1 MAKLLTLFL
10 TVALL
15 TACAANNANQTLYSR
30 LKGEQGLENIVDS
43 FIQHIANDEQIF
55 HYFAKASVSHFR
67 AGFITH
73 LCDVTGGPC
82 EYKGDNMVDIHTGM
96 NINEA
101 DFNRIVELLVKAM
114 EDNNIS
120 YPVQNQILA
129 KLAPHRVEIIKR

>member
-1 MAKLLTLFL
+1 MKTIIPFFLIALLLTG
-10 TVALL
+10 
-15 TACAANNANQTLYSR
+15 CAHLSQNQTLYQQ
-30 LKGEQGLENIVDS
+30 LDGQQGIENIVDS
-43 FIQHIANDEQIF
+43 FIKRIAQDKQVF

-73 LCDVTGGPC
+73 LCDAADGPC

-114 EDNNIS
+114 EDNNVS
-120 YPVQNQILA
+120 YPVQNRVLA
-129 KLAPHRVEIIKR
+129 KLAPHRADIIKR